1 MIPTIAT
8 NSRCFRSRAMNKRW
22 ALTPDLPQNADVGPA
37 CDTHPNRMDAM
48 NTVRNIRCRRR
59 GCGGDGGRS
68 WYGGQRS
75 DTGTRAGIPDT
86 RAVRAGTAGG
96 QTYPMTVN
104 EGAR

>member
-1 MIPTIAT
+1 
-8 NSRCFRSRAMNKRW
+8 
-22 ALTPDLPQNADVGPA
+22 
-37 CDTHPNRMDAM
+37 M
-48 NTVRNIRCRRR
+48 NTVRNFGVAVAAVAAMVVAAGTAR
-59 GCGGDGGRS
+59 
-68 WYGGQRS
+68 QRS